1 MTIRIQTL
9 LLGATAALAL
19 ATAAPAADRSQLAAN
34 AGVSPAEAQQL
45 TLTEI
50 AAQKF
55 SRDTENT
62 QRVGIEPGTSANAP
76 RQLAATAGVAP
87 DEATNLDLT
96 QIAARFF
103 NRASSD
109 QDQQTVALQG
119 QESLYVMGTRQQPA
133 GDTARQLARSAGL
146 SDEEARGLSLRQIAA
161 HAFNRG
167 ESSQD
172 AQRVDLR

>member
-1 MTIRIQTL
+1 MTIQIKTL

-34 AGVSPAEAQQL
+34 AGLTSAEAEQL

-55 SRDTENT
+55 SRDSENR
-62 QRVGIEPGTSANAP
+62 QRAAIEPGTSGNAP
-76 RQLAATAGVAP
+76 RQLAATAGVAS
-87 DEATNLDLT
+87 DEARNLDLT

-103 NRASSD
+103 NRGSSD
-109 QDQQTVALQG
+109 QDQQTVAAQG
-119 QESLYVMGTRQQPA
+119 EGSLYVMGTRQQPA

-146 SDEEARGLSLRQIAA
+146 SEDEARGLSLRQIAA

-167 ESSQD
+167 EFSQD

>member
-1 MTIRIQTL
+1 MTNQIKAL

-34 AGVSPAEAQQL
+34 AGLSPAEAQQL

-55 SRDTENT
+55 SRDSENA
-62 QRVGIEPGTSANAP
+62 QRAAIEPGTAADAP

-87 DEATNLDLT
+87 DDARNLDLT

-103 NRASSD
+103 NRASGD
-109 QDQQTVALQG
+109 QDQQTVAPRG

-167 ESSQD
+167 ESNQD